1 MSLDEVRGL
10 VQGRRLLGT
19 AGSSEN
25 ACKSAHGGRV
35 EVCAGGGGGAGGATS
50 RRGPLAHLAHRGD
63 EGAAERERFVS
74 AAEAEER
81 ERFERAYQ
89 RVVRFGEQ
97 RCAQLQRLLVILCI
111 QRVVDVLHLLAQPA
125 SVHCVG
131 VDS

>member
-1 MSLDEVRGL
+1 M
-10 VQGRRLLGT
+10 GT
-19 AGSSEN
+19 AGGSKN

-35 EVCAGGGGGAGGATS
+35 EVCADGGAGGATS

-97 RCAQLQRLLVILCI
+97 RRAQLQRLLVILCI

-125 SVHCVG
+125 SVHRVG